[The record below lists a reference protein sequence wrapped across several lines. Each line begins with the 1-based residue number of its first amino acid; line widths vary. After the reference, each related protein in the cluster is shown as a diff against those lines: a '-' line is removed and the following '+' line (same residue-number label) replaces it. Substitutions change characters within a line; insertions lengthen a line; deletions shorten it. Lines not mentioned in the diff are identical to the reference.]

1 MGLLTV
7 TPILPIDLSTPLFA
21 LEVIVAV
28 TTIWSGLSYVTGAG
42 AVRLSS
48 VARKPPSP

>member
-7 TPILPIDLSTPLFA
+7 TPILPVDLSTPLFA

-48 VARKPPSP
+48 VARKPPLP